1 MQLLIILAAVL
12 TSSLVAATGEE
23 HLHWQE
29 WIQLHFNMF
38 INFSP
43 TDESGQCVS
52 RQEFDSLKEQL
63 ARSRQETAAVKG
75 EVDSWQNSTLLILK
89 QENLSELKLKYIS
102 RWHSLPAWM
111 TWLYISITCKYIHH
125 EWHSTYIQLE
135 THTMAWQETAKTM

>member
-23 HLHWQE
+23 NLRMNSTSV
-29 WIQLHFNMF
+29 NMF
-38 INFSP
+38 INVFP

-52 RQEFDSLKEQL
+52 RQEFDTLKEQL

-102 RWHSLPAWM
+102 R
-111 TWLYISITCKYIHH
+111 
-125 EWHSTYIQLE
+125 
-135 THTMAWQETAKTM
+135 